1 MGYCTKCGFEF
12 KSNQSVCLECG
23 VAIRGANK
31 DNDRAGFG
39 WVLLGFCIPLVGLI
53 LFLVWKDEK
62 PITAK
67 SCITGAAISIVLG
80 IGFYVYHF

>member
-1 MGYCTKCGFEF
+1 MGYCTKCGFEI
-12 KSNQSVCLECG
+12 KSNHSVCLECG